1 MQQTISRIEKNQ
13 THQMKMDVRPIIERL
28 EEFFDVSIKQPESK
42 EHIEYD
48 ENYEFWSVSFK
59 LKKPF
64 HCRNKYFKNFLFS
77 KFSYDCVKSNSRIRQ
92 LIQARKMKEVK

>member
-1 MQQTISRIEKNQ
+1 
-13 THQMKMDVRPIIERL
+13 MKHKDIGRTMVIIDNFGPNRKLNEIL
-28 EEFFDVSIKQPESK
+28 VKITDI

>member
-42 EHIEYD
+42 EH
-48 ENYEFWSVSFK
+48 V
-59 LKKPF
+59 
-64 HCRNKYFKNFLFS
+64 
-77 KFSYDCVKSNSRIRQ
+77 
-92 LIQARKMKEVK
+92 RK